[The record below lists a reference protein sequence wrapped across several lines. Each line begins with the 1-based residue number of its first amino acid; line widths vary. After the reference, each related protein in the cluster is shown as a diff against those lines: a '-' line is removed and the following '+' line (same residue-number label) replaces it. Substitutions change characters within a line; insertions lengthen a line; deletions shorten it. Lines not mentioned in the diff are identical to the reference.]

1 VHDENSETFAK
12 LVTDHLD
19 AAYNLARWILPVA
32 EDAEDIV
39 QESFIRAFN
48 GYAAFHGGNPRSWI
62 LTIVRNAAY
71 NHVRDRHSERWESI
85 SDELGEIL
93 SADEL
98 DAAEQMMM
106 SDQKLAIAEALAI
119 LPAEYREA
127 IVLREIEEMSYKEIA
142 RIQSIP
148 IGTVMSRLARA
159 RQQLRVTLKR
169 TINQ

>member
-1 VHDENSETFAK
+1 
-12 LVTDHLD
+12 
-19 AAYNLARWILPVA
+19 
-32 EDAEDIV
+32 
-39 QESFIRAFN
+39 
-48 GYAAFHGGNPRSWI
+48 
-62 LTIVRNAAY
+62 
-71 NHVRDRHSERWESI
+71 
-85 SDELGEIL
+85 
-93 SADEL
+93 
-98 DAAEQMMM
+98 MM